1 LPNKNLELTEQ
12 DFIIRTKELLK
23 DRSSSLVKESNQT
36 IFEIKNK
43 ANDQMLIIQ
52 LTNELDIWVRLREP
66 NSAYYCESFEELENF
81 IRHML
86 NDLIE
91 VAIGYKGAEWKET
104 VVVNKNQYSDLNNEY
119 KYIISSWGGNQQIK
133 STAKNFI
140 PFVGNEWNC
149 STNLT
154 IFRTYTF

>member
-1 LPNKNLELTEQ
+1 MTEQ

-43 ANDQMLIIQ
+43 INDQILIIQ

-81 IRHML
+81 IKHML

-91 VAIGYKGAEWKET
+91 VAIGYNGSEWKET

-119 KYIISSWGGNQQIK
+119 KYIISSWREINK
-133 STAKNFI
+133 
-140 PFVGNEWNC
+140 
-149 STNLT
+149 
-154 IFRTYTF
+154 